1 MSSTNV
7 LFHPGSLGPLR
18 FVCTHMQPQ
27 CHCRNASPF
36 GQGCLIQNPVRE
48 VRCLIDRGLQQIPPL
63 RPLACQRVKWCD
75 ERRDCHPER
84 EPDQRHGHLGGGW
97 LASSSSQATKRSR
110 PNVCGESAQ
119 PLIRHSFSSIL
130 TMILD

>member
-18 FVCTHMQPQ
+18 CVCTHMQPQ
-27 CHCRNASPF
+27 CHMSQCESIWTGVLDPKPRTRSPMSHR
-36 GQGCLIQNPVRE
+36 P
-48 VRCLIDRGLQQIPPL
+48 GLQQIPPL

-84 EPDQRHGHLGGGW
+84 SEEHTSELQS
-97 LASSSSQATKRSR
+97 LAYL
-110 PNVCGESAQ
+110 VCRLLLEKK
-119 PLIRHSFSSIL
+119 
-130 TMILD
+130 